1 MKFFACTS
9 VIFLATSFVSGQ
21 IPASKFPEGVP
32 VKETG
37 IASTGG
43 SVAGRTYANSIH
55 KFSVNFPETWFIAG
69 RDFEQ
74 IVKERGIDLSIDPR
88 LGRASRRIDLLATA
102 FRSAEEGKQG
112 AVLRITAED
121 IRPHPQIRDAVDY
134 FDAITAA
141 FMTAKLPPDLV
152 YSTTKAEQ
160 LGPHQFAYLDISSK
174 AGKKRMYATVRS
186 GFALM
191 FTLSYEDGVDLES
204 IRKMLGEGSFSRR

>member
-1 MKFFACTS
+1 MKLFICCIVILSASAFA
-9 VIFLATSFVSGQ
+9 LAQTPV
-21 IPASKFPEGVP
+21 SKFPEGVP

-43 SVAGRTYANSIH
+43 SVTGRTYSNAIH
-55 KFSVNFPETWFIAG
+55 KFSVTFPETWFIAG

-74 IVKERGIDLSIDPR
+74 IVKEKGIDLSTDTR

-102 FRSAEEGKQG
+102 FRSAEEGKEG

-121 IRPHPQIRDAVDY
+121 IKPHPQIRDAVDY

-141 FMTAKLPPDLV
+141 FMTAKLPPDFV

-160 LGPHQFAYLDISSK
+160 LGPHQFAYIDITSK

-186 GFALM
+186 GFAIM
-191 FTLSYEDGVDLES
+191 FTLSYEDGADLES
-204 IRKMLGEGSFSRR
+204 LRRLLGEGSFAR